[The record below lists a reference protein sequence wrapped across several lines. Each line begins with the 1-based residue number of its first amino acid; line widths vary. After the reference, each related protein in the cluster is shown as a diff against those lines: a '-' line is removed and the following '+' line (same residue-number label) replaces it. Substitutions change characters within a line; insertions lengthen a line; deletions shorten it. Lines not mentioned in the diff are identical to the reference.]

1 MCVIAK
7 LENLYIKEFIYHYI
21 KLGIKKIYL
30 YDNNDILGEHFEDVL
45 ENEINSKFVEIINI
59 RGKSKYQII
68 SYNECYQKNLNNY
81 SWFLF
86 VDVDEY
92 LFIKNNKSLN
102 NFLNSKKF
110 KDCDNILI
118 NYKEFGD
125 SDLLSYDNRSLI
137 ERFNKNFR
145 YVRSMKSLVRGGLK
159 NAKINIHRAYNIIKY
174 CNSEGEVEKP
184 GEFYTSKIIVNS
196 AEIMHY
202 ITKSTKEFYNRL
214 IKGWPHVKHYSSD
227 YQNFLNYRIR
237 YYFNINNMTKQ
248 KIDILLPLIKDKNI
262 LKLLKTKKKYI

>member
-92 LFIKNNKSLN
+92 LFIKNNNSLN
-102 NFLNSKKF
+102 NFLNNKKF

-137 ERFNKNFR
+137 ERFNKN
-145 YVRSMKSLVRGGLK
+145 
-159 NAKINIHRAYNIIKY
+159 
-174 CNSEGEVEKP
+174 C
-184 GEFYTSKIIVNS
+184 
-196 AEIMHY
+196 
-202 ITKSTKEFYNRL
+202 
-214 IKGWPHVKHYSSD
+214 
-227 YQNFLNYRIR
+227 
-237 YYFNINNMTKQ
+237 
-248 KIDILLPLIKDKNI
+248 
-262 LKLLKTKKKYI
+262 